1 MASQSWLYLPSPLL
15 SLCVRVCIF
24 GQIVML
30 WWSQSSSPSS
40 ITCTYFL
47 AFCTDLC
54 WLLVSLCTSSMM
66 RMCSASLHLWRVIQ
80 YSRNA
85 ISAGGSNDKVQCS
98 ANSAHLHRRVDR
110 VLWMVK
116 ETPKKNVT
124 VCEFDRQQI
133 CMQSRIT
140 HITYVRGKISWENGN
155 WLKLS
160 LRLRHKKLYG
170 SSFVHREMKS
180 GWKAL
185 KSI

>member
-66 RMCSASLHLWRVIQ
+66 RCWAVQASICGGLFNIHGMQFRWGVPTTRYNVLRIAHTCIAELIEFCEWWKRLRKKMSRFVSSIASRSACSRGSHTSHMCEGK
-80 YSRNA
+80 Y
-85 ISAGGSNDKVQCS
+85 
-98 ANSAHLHRRVDR
+98 
-110 VLWMVK
+110 
-116 ETPKKNVT
+116 
-124 VCEFDRQQI
+124 
-133 CMQSRIT
+133 
-140 HITYVRGKISWENGN
+140 RGKTEIGWNY
-155 WLKLS
+155 
-160 LRLRHKKLYG
+160 H
-170 SSFVHREMKS
+170 S
-180 GWKAL
+180 G
-185 KSI
+185 